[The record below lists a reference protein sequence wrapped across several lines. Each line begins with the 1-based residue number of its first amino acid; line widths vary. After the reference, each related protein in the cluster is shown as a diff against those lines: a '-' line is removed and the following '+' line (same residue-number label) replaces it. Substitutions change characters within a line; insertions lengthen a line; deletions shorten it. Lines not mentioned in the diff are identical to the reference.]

1 MRRVL
6 LVILLVCMVAAFLIG
21 YEAKENVEVTVVNQ
35 TISASATPSAS
46 ATIASEREF
55 STVLLKLPAV
65 DREGNGA
72 LADLTIESG
81 EGSGKIFIGFSKGS
95 PLLNTDTQD
104 SIQTALRIASKVTG
118 KPLDN
123 KDIFYTISAQ
133 SDVVGGKSAGAAV
146 TVGTMAVVLGE
157 KLKGNTVITG
167 TIEEDGTIGPVGRI
181 LEKAKAVKSAG
192 FTSFLVPAGE
202 AIQKVAV
209 ETCREQHTE
218 TQVIQECTQ
227 TFRDVDVAEETGL
240 DIVEVANVYDAY
252 ALMVEK

>member
-6 LVILLVCMVAAFLIG
+6 LTILLVAVIAAFIIG
-21 YEAKENVEVTVVNQ
+21 YETKKNVDIIVVNQ
-35 TISASATPSAS
+35 TLSASATPSALAS
-46 ATIASEREF
+46 AVAVERKF

-65 DREGNGA
+65 DRDGNGA
-72 LADLTIESG
+72 LADLTIESS

-118 KPLDN
+118 KPLEN
-123 KDIFYTISAQ
+123 KDVFYTISAQ

-157 KLKGNTVITG
+157 KLNANTVITG
-167 TIEEDGTIGPVGRI
+167 TIEEDGTIGQVGRI

-192 FTSFLVPAGE
+192 FTIFLVPAGE
-202 AIQKVAV
+202 AVQKVAV
-209 ETCREQHTE
+209 ETCREQRTQ

-227 TFRDVDVAEETGL
+227 AFHDVDVA
-240 DIVEVANVYDAY
+240 
-252 ALMVEK
+252 K